1 MAGLALDKH
10 AEAIDACGISKQ
22 RATRTPM
29 YKIRHIAIRADD
41 QKKVAEFYKRTFG
54 MKEVRNDGEDK
65 ALYLSDGYITL
76 AILRQRPGMSLG
88 IDHFGFQ
95 VDDADKVGRAAADAG
110 GSAKLEERPRDG
122 RFAEYRV
129 HDPVGSPI
137 DLSEAGWKS

>member
-1 MAGLALDKH
+1 
-10 AEAIDACGISKQ
+10 
-22 RATRTPM
+22 M

-54 MKEVRNDGEDK
+54 MKEVRNDGDDR
-65 ALYLSDGYITL
+65 ALYLADGYITL
-76 AILRQRPGMSLG
+76 AILRKRDGLPLG

-122 RFAEYRV
+122 RFAEFRV

-137 DLSEAGWKS
+137 DLSEAGWKSS

>member
-1 MAGLALDKH
+1 
-10 AEAIDACGISKQ
+10 
-22 RATRTPM
+22 M

-137 DLSEAGWKS
+137 DLSEAGWKVS